1 MVLGHAHETRDILET
16 RGFRS
21 EQTRGVA
28 HFRSER
34 QQQAITC
41 SIMAPQREIK
51 EKEKRTL
58 IFFVKHCKPLD
69 ARKSSIRKIIYN
81 EPGTFFEWS
90 PWMMIKLSK
99 ENKIIVFK
107 PKLDY

>member
-58 IFFVKHCKPLD
+58 IFFVKQCKLLD
-69 ARKSSIRKIIYN
+69 ARKEAYLQFTTDQNRSLKWYKNQYSLGHVNWVLFTKKVATN
-81 EPGTFFEWS
+81 
-90 PWMMIKLSK
+90 
-99 ENKIIVFK
+99 
-107 PKLDY
+107 